1 MEKIKNYL
9 SSLSRKKI
17 IRYSLISLII
27 VLLIGGGISLTQKYI
42 LPLINNNPSTH
53 ILKVI
58 PKESAFVMSF
68 TPSNF
73 LAKMDV
79 EDLLETELGENA
91 EDFIKDEDV
100 DILEDLFEDPS
111 ISGIDYLSEVFVFHS
126 YEDAEEHYFCISAG
140 IQNDNKFG
148 EFLKDAF
155 KEMNISIRIKEK
167 DNSIFSF
174 LRKNNYNYFTEDN
187 IGIVWDDDKFIWMV
201 GTTGEDDL
209 EDHME
214 KLMTLEEDD
223 RITSNDNFN
232 TFYENRQ
239 DVSVWISTELFD
251 ELEDEIEDN
260 FRYDLRNIERELG
273 MSIQEII
280 KMCDDN
286 IVTFHINFGDGELIC
301 SSDFIPNK
309 DLHDLLT
316 RNNLFDVKFN
326 KEILEFIPNNNI
338 ALFSQKIN
346 VHSYYELILP
356 SLEELDIYKL
366 ENEMRAETGLDIDD
380 ILNTFAGSFIANIS
394 GFGSIE
400 TTIRDYGRYYNDSMY
415 SDYDYYYDEYTYRGG
430 FDYGYYNIDTTI
442 TIPLFSVVF
451 DMKDSEFIEE
461 MMELGVKENRDITYS
476 SYDGYYSIDADG
488 MDMFIDFDKTTFI
501 VTNDQDAIDQFN
513 DGGYIKN
520 LSSSSNIGDNISYAY
535 LSLDADKYSNLI
547 KESFGGR
554 IPGEAEIMM
563 DIWDDLFES
572 VEFKQSIDEST
583 GKFLAEFKMSFKDK
597 NQNVLQTIYELIEN
611 NSRDIY
617 NIIN

>member
-9 SSLSRKKI
+9 SSLGRKKYI
-17 IRYSLISLII
+17 IYFLIT
-27 VLLIGGGISLTQKYI
+27 LLIGGGIYYM
-42 LPLINNNPSTH
+42 LPDTVKKEISEFVSDIFFKNPSTH

-68 TPSNF
+68 TPANF
-73 LAKMDV
+73 LAKMDI
-79 EDLLETELGENA
+79 EDLMKTKLG
-91 EDFIKDEDV
+91 KDSKKNVKKADLDV
-100 DILEDLFEDPS
+100 LEDLFEDPS

-126 YEDAEEHYFCISAG
+126 YEDAEDHYFCISAG

-148 EFLKDAF
+148 EFLKDIS
-155 KEMNISIRIKEK
+155 KEVGDKIKIKEE
-167 DNSIFSF
+167 DDF
-174 LRKNNYNYFTEDN
+174 YYFTEGPV
-187 IGIVWDDDKFIWMV
+187 GIVWDDDKFIYML

-301 SSDFIPNK
+301 SSDFIPTK

-316 RNNLFDVKFN
+316 KNNLFDVKFN

-346 VHSYYELILP
+346 VNSYYELILP
-356 SLEELDIYKL
+356 YLEELDIYRL

-400 TTIRDYGRYYNDSMY
+400 TTITDYGRYYNDSMY
-415 SDYDYYYDEYTYRGG
+415 SDYDYYYDEYIYTGG
-430 FDYGYYNIDTTI
+430 YDYGYYDIDTTI

-451 DMKDSEFIEE
+451 DMKDSEFIEG

-501 VTNDQDAIDQFN
+501 VTNNQDAIDQFN
-513 DGGYIKN
+513 DGGYSKN

-535 LSLDADKYSNLI
+535 LNLDEDKYSAYMDLIREQGGMNGIPAKMFNNLYRHNI
-547 KESFGGR
+547 
-554 IPGEAEIMM
+554 
-563 DIWDDLFES
+563 FES
-572 VEFKQSIDEST
+572 IQFKQSINESS
-583 GKFLAEFKMSFKDK
+583 GIFSAEFKMSFKDK
-597 NQNVLQTIYELIEN
+597 NQNILQTLYELLED
-611 NSRDIY
+611 NSRTIY
-617 NIIN
+617 NIIS